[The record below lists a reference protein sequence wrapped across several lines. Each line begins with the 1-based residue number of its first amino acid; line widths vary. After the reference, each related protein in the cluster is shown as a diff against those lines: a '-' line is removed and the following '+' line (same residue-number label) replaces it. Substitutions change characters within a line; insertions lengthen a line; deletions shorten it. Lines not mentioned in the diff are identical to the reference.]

1 MPQASKKV
9 AELDSPELE
18 SKGRGT
24 NSKAHNLQNNPSL
37 ELIKITLFVSL
48 YLVMT
53 EGTKKPFSVREIREE
68 FPALRQLIYNKNLI
82 YFDNGAT
89 SQKPQVV
96 LDAINRYYSK
106 DNANIHRGVH
116 FMSQKATN
124 EYEESRKII
133 QKYINAKKSEEII
146 FTKGTT
152 DGINLVAYSF
162 GELLSAGDEIII
174 TAMEHHSNI
183 VPWQMLCQRKN
194 LTLRVVPINK
204 KGELIMDEFDK
215 LLNSKTKL
223 VAVTQIS
230 NTLGTINPVKEIAQK
245 AHAVGAKILVDGAQ
259 SIQHMPIDV
268 KDMDCDF
275 FVFSG
280 HKVFGPTGIGVL
292 YGKED
297 LLDRMPPYQGGGDM
311 IARVTFERTTYNEL
325 PFKFEAGTPHIAGG
339 ICLGE
344 AIKFLSGLDID
355 AIQKHEKELAEYAQD
370 MLDTFEGMQIIG
382 EAKKKT
388 SVVSFVMEDIHPF
401 DIGTLL
407 DKQGIAV
414 RTGHHCTQ
422 PLMDFFGIPGT
433 VRASFAFYNT
443 KQEVDTFIEAVE
455 KSINMLK

>member
-1 MPQASKKV
+1 MI
-9 AELDSPELE
+9 
-18 SKGRGT
+18 
-24 NSKAHNLQNNPSL
+24 NNEP
-37 ELIKITLFVSL
+37 T
-48 YLVMT
+48 
-53 EGTKKPFSVREIREE
+53 KPFSVREIREQ
-68 FPALRQLIYNKNLI
+68 FPALRRLVYDKNLI

-96 LDAINRYYSK
+96 LDAINKYYSK

-116 FMSQKATN
+116 YMSQKATT
-124 EYEESRKII
+124 EFEESRKIV
-133 QKYINAKKSEEII
+133 QRYINARKSEEII

-152 DGINLVAYSF
+152 DGINLVANSF
-162 GELLSAGDEIII
+162 GSLLKEGDEILIS
-174 TAMEHHSNI
+174 AMEHHSNI
-183 VPWQMLCQRKN
+183 VPWQMLCERKN
-194 LTLRVVPINK
+194 LKLKVAPINK
-204 KGELIMDEFDK
+204 KGELIIEEFDK
-215 LLNSKTKL
+215 LLSKNTKL
-223 VAVTQIS
+223 VAVTHIS
-230 NTLGTINPVKEIAQK
+230 NTLGTINSVKELAEK

-259 SIQHMPIDV
+259 SIQHKKIDV
-268 KDMDCDF
+268 RDLNCDF

-311 IARVTFERTTYNEL
+311 IERVTFERTTYNEL

-344 AIKFLSGLDID
+344 AIKFLSSLDIK
-355 AIQKHEKELAEYAQD
+355 AIEKHEKDLADYAQD
-370 MLDTFEGMQIIG
+370 MLDTFEGMRIIG
-382 EAKKKT
+382 EAKHKT
-388 SVVSFVMEDIHPF
+388 SVVSFVVDGIHPF

-422 PLMDFFGIPGT
+422 PLMDFYKIPGT

-443 KQEVDTFIEAVE
+443 REEIDTFITAVD
-455 KSINMLK
+455 KSITLLK

>member
-1 MPQASKKV
+1 
-9 AELDSPELE
+9 
-18 SKGRGT
+18 
-24 NSKAHNLQNNPSL
+24 
-37 ELIKITLFVSL
+37 
-48 YLVMT
+48 MT
-53 EGTKKPFSVREIREE
+53 EGTQKPFIVREIREE
-68 FPALRQLIYNKNLI
+68 FPALRQQVYGKNLI

-96 LDAINRYYSK
+96 LDAINKYYSK

-116 FMSQKATN
+116 FMSQRATT
-124 EYEESRKII
+124 EFEEARKII
-133 QKYINAKKSEEII
+133 QRYIKARKSEEVI

-152 DGINLVAYSF
+152 DSINLVAFSF
-162 GELLSAGDEIII
+162 GELLKEGDEILI

-183 VPWQMLCQRKN
+183 VPWQMLCERKN
-194 LTLRVVPINK
+194 LKLRVAPINK
-204 KGELIMDEFDK
+204 KGELIMEEFDK
-215 LLNSKTKL
+215 LLNERTKL
-223 VAVTQIS
+223 VSITHIS

-268 KDMDCDF
+268 KDLDCDF
-275 FVFSG
+275 FVFSS

-297 LLDRMPPYQGGGDM
+297 LLDKMPPYQGGGDM
-311 IARVTFERTTYNEL
+311 ISKVTFERTTYNEL
-325 PFKFEAGTPHIAGG
+325 PFKFEAGTPHIAGV

-344 AIKFLSGLDID
+344 AIKFLSELDIN
-355 AIQKHEKELAEYAQD
+355 AIQRHEKELAEYAQD
-370 MLDTFEGMQIIG
+370 MLDTFEGMRIIG
-382 EAKKKT
+382 EAKHKT
-388 SVVSFVMEDIHPF
+388 SVVSFVVDGIHPF
-401 DIGTLL
+401 DLGTLL

-443 KQEVDTFIEAVE
+443 RQEIDTFIAAVE
-455 KSINMLK
+455 KSIGMLR